1 MSTFLLYQLLIPKP
15 YLRNNCYVWRGFLVP
30 VAARLVESLHAPVV
44 PVTCRR
50 DADTRTAAGSTN
62 RLVNGEPARFIG
74 PAAASRPDGWHILTR
89 VRRVRARQ
97 LVSGRQSHGAACCSG
112 CPAAAG
118 GGAARRRGPR
128 RPAAR
133 RQAARPPAAPAQ
145 GAAPEVPARAR
156 AAHGLV
162 RGRGEGA
169 RRRRGGGGGARE
181 GEEDGRGGRGRRDG
195 GGRAQAGAGGRAG
208 GGDRRRAAVQRA
220 PLHPLIDS
228 RALTRVSW
236 LAACRDC
243 TNNSPSGP
251 PFSFML

>member
-1 MSTFLLYQLLIPKP
+1 MLF
-15 YLRNNCYVWRGFLVP
+15 R
-30 VAARLVESLHAPVV
+30 
-44 PVTCRR
+44 
-50 DADTRTAAGSTN
+50 
-62 RLVNGEPARFIG
+62 
-74 PAAASRPDGWHILTR
+74 
-89 VRRVRARQ
+89 
-97 LVSGRQSHGAACCSG
+97 VSGRG
-112 CPAAAG
+112 
-118 GGAARRRGPR
+118 RRLRGSETR
-128 RPAAR
+128 AAAR

-156 AAHGLV
+156 AAQGLV

-208 GGDRRRAAVQRA
+208 GGGRRRAAVQRA

-228 RALTRVSW
+228 RASTRVSW

-251 PFSFML
+251 PFSFVL